1 MCSKCDFSVAFRQK
15 TFCGMKYGLRLH
27 VVQHGMPASLAH
39 HMQGI
44 AVGIATK
51 IPPHNLSEVVSAM
64 KAFIDNPDISDASL
78 HEHVLGPD
86 FPTGGLLLSGP
97 GVLSTCAAAHLAGDT
112 CCTRKHDISELNC
125 PPGSRVYVRF
135 SPRLCVSKLAVHQ
148 EAHVRTCSSSLLH
161 MTLALSACRY
171 TTGKGS
177 MVIRSKMEIEEGK
190 GKAGRD
196 VIAITELPYQVYKA
210 AVITEIA
217 DLVDKGTLDGISDI
231 QVHFCWGFRCCFV
244 LQVTDLTRL

>member
-112 CCTRKHDISELNC
+112 CCTRQHDSSELNC
-125 PPGSRVYVRF
+125 PPGSRVCVRF
-135 SPRLCVSKLAVHQ
+135 SLRLCVSKVAVNVHKEAPVQLKSLAHD
-148 EAHVRTCSSSLLH
+148 TCSLG
-161 MTLALSACRY
+161 CRY

-231 QVHFCWGFRCCFV
+231 QVHFCWGLSLLFV